1 MWHQRTDDANP
12 KDEEASW
19 VISPHLHAGRSPSG
33 PTTDAGGEC
42 FSEMILPIGNDDND
56 RDDGDN
62 KDDGDNNDSDDDHNN
77 GDAGDNDDD
86 CDDDASIE
94 VSVTSNT

>member
-1 MWHQRTDDANP
+1 MWHQRTEDANP
-12 KDEEASW
+12 KDEDATW

-33 PTTDAGGEC
+33 PTTDEGGEC

-56 RDDGDN
+56 GDDGDS
-62 KDDGDNNDSDDDHNN
+62 NDSDDDHNN